1 MARGLHWRQYHLAI
15 CQEQLYEQLYVST
28 DIASYL
34 TSILFVVQNRRTPI
48 LSEVTMHPAQRLH
61 FQGFLGGP
69 VVGNPPANAGDTGTI
84 PDLGGFPRVTWQL
97 SPCGTTAETICCN
110 YWSSQASLVVQLVKN
125 PAAMQETP
133 VRSLGREDPLEKGK
147 ATHSSVLA

>member
-1 MARGLHWRQYHLAI
+1 MARGLQWRQYHLAI

-34 TSILFVVQNRRTPI
+34 TSILSLVQNRRTPI
-48 LSEVTMHPAQRLH
+48 LFEVTMHPAQRLH
-61 FQGFLGGP
+61 FQGFPGGP
-69 VVGNPPANAGDTGTI
+69 VVGNPPANTGDTGTI
-84 PDLGGFPRVTWQL
+84 PDLGGFPHATWQL
-97 SPCGTTAETICCN
+97 GPCGTATETICCN
-110 YWSSQASLVVQLVKN
+110 YGSSRASLVAQLVKN
-125 PAAMQETP
+125 LPAMQETP

>member
-1 MARGLHWRQYHLAI
+1 MFVYIILFHPHHNLSKWL
-15 CQEQLYEQLYVST
+15 LLVSHPEKSESQNLNVLSKVKA

-110 YWSSQASLVVQLVKN
+110 Y
-125 PAAMQETP
+125 
-133 VRSLGREDPLEKGK
+133 
-147 ATHSSVLA
+147 